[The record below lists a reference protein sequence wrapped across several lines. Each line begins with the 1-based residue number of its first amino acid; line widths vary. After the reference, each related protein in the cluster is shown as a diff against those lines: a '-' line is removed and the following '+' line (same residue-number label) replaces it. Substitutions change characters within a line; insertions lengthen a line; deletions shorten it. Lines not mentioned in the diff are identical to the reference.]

1 MVKKEKFVPRGEP
14 IGKEKTVE
22 RGRGRG
28 RGGKEQVC
36 YLSPPPPIS
45 VHKNGGFQKLVVPVF
60 LLGHQHR
67 RLKKF

>member
-1 MVKKEKFVPRGEP
+1 MKEEKFVPRGEP

-22 RGRGRG
+22 RGRGRGRG

-45 VHKNGGFQKLVVPVF
+45 VHKSSLSLFS
-60 LLGHQHR
+60 
-67 RLKKF
+67 